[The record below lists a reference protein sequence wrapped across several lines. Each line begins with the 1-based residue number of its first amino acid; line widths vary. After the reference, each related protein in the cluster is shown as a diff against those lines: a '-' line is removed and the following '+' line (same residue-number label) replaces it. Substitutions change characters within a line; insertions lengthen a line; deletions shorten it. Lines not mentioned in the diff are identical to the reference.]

1 MIETHSREA
10 TDPLDVCTLGP
21 DELADRLRWIREE
34 ILPHAL
40 GKERLED
47 GIAIEVS
54 NAPGMSDRIDHWI
67 ELERACCD
75 GIRFERHG
83 GRTREQLRIEIHG
96 VDPQG
101 RLFGA
106 LPDLPTPTPTQT

>member
-1 MIETHSREA
+1 MSDDDAGIA
-10 TDPLDVCTLGP
+10 NVLDVCTLGP

-34 ILPHAL
+34 ILPHTL

-67 ELERACCD
+67 ELERACCE

-101 RLFGA
+101 RLFGG
-106 LPDLPTPTPTQT
+106 LPDLPTPTQTRP